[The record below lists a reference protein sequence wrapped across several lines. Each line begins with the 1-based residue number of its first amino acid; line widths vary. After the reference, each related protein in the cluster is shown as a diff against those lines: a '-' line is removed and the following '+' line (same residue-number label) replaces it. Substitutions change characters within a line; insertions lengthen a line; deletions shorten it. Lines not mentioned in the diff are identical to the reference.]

1 MAKITPFKALR
12 ARADIVHKVACVPY
26 DVINSEEAAELAKGL
41 PESLLHV
48 TRPEIDLPAGMDLHS
63 DPVYEKANENFNKFI
78 DSGILISESKALL
91 YVYTQQMGQHIQTG
105 VVACTSVDEY
115 DNDIIKKHEKTRKDK
130 EDDRTRHVMDCS
142 AHMEPVF
149 LLYRGQK
156 AINEIVHRIQN
167 DKPVYDFTAA
177 DNIKHTLWVV
187 ANDVDIKLLVDAFE
201 KVQYLYVAD
210 GHHRS
215 ASASRTRA
223 TLKAKNTNHT
233 GKEEYNFFMSVI
245 FPDTELA
252 ILPYNRVVKD
262 LNKRTPEKYMEE
274 ISEKFDISF
283 TDKKSPLRSTF
294 FSMYIGGKW
303 YLLKA
308 KKDSFTDGDPIASL
322 DVSILQDNLLAPVL
336 GIADPRTDKRID
348 FVGGIRGVCELE
360 KLVDSGKFA
369 VAFSMYPTTVN
380 QLMDI
385 ADAGMI
391 MPPKSTWFEPKL
403 RSGLFIHTF

>member
-12 ARADIVHKVACVPY
+12 ARADIVQKVACVPY

-48 TRPEIDLPAGMDLHS
+48 TRPEIDLPAGIDLHS
-63 DPVYEKANENFNKFI
+63 DPVYDKARDNFKKFI
-78 DSGILISESKALL
+78 DSGILISESKPLL
-91 YVYTQQMGQHIQTG
+91 YVYTQQMGNHIQTG

-115 DNDIIKKHEKTRKDK
+115 DNDVIKKHEKTRKDK

-156 AINEIVHRIQN
+156 AINDIVHRIQK
-167 DKPVYDFTAA
+167 DKPIYNFTAA
-177 DNIKHTLWVV
+177 DDIKHTLWVV
-187 ANDVDIKLLVDAFE
+187 ANDSDIKLLVEAFE
-201 KVQYLYVAD
+201 KVKYLYVAD

-223 TLKAKNTNHT
+223 ALKAKNPNHT
-233 GKEEYNFFMSVI
+233 GNEEYNFFMSVI

-262 LNKRTPEKYMEE
+262 LNGRSADKFMDE
-274 ISEKFDISF
+274 ISEKFDVSASE
-283 TDKKSPLRSTF
+283 KKSPSGSTA
-294 FSMYIGGKW
+294 FSMYINGKW

-308 KKDSFTDGDPIASL
+308 KKGSYAEKDPIASL

-336 GIADPRTDKRID
+336 GIADPRTDKRVD
-348 FVGGIRGVCELE
+348 FVGGIRGVGELE
-360 KLVDSGKFA
+360 KLVDSKKFA
-369 VAFSMYPTTVN
+369 VAFSMYPTTVD
-380 QLMDI
+380 QLMEI